1 MINRGECTFVQKVR
15 NAQKAGAAAVLIADK
30 NYLSRLGLFTLLSE
44 SSNFEVDYTDNDDFD
59 SLVSLIKKNKP
70 QILVLDFQSLNFT
83 SKQIYTL
90 TKTFKRLQV
99 LAITDYMSRA
109 EMQAAL
115 DMGVRSY
122 LLKECDK
129 EEIIEAL
136 HATHNVERFLCGK
149 VAYFLSN
156 TDEFKVIRPQLDKVS
171 CQGLG
176 ITDRELDVIRLI
188 SEGLSNK
195 LIADKLELST
205 HTINTHRKNIMAKLD
220 IPNTAGIVMF
230 AVKNNLLV
238 A

>member
-1 MINRGECTFVQKVR
+1 MIS
-15 NAQKAGAAAVLIADK
+15 VLIADN
-30 NYLSRLGLFTLLSE
+30 NYLSRLGLYTLLST
-44 SSNFEVDYTDNDDFD
+44 SDNFEVDYTEDENSDH
-59 SLVSLIKKNKP
+59 LVDCIQKNKP
-70 QILVLDFQSLNFT
+70 KILVLDFQSLNFNA
-83 SKQIYTL
+83 KQISVL

-99 LAITDYMSRA
+99 LAITDYMSKG
-109 EMQAAL
+109 EMQSAL
-115 DMGVRSY
+115 DNGVRSY

-136 HATHNVERFLCGK
+136 HATYNGERFLCGK
-149 VAYFLSN
+149 VAYFLTN
-156 TDEFKVIRPQLDKVS
+156 DQELVVAKPQLDRVS

-205 HTINTHRKNIMAKLD
+205 HTVNTHRKNIMTKLD

>member
-1 MINRGECTFVQKVR
+1 MIS
-15 NAQKAGAAAVLIADK
+15 VLIADN
-30 NYLSRLGLFTLLSE
+30 NYLSRLGLYTLLST
-44 SSNFEVDYTDNDDFD
+44 SANFEVDYTEDENFDN
-59 SLVSLIKKNKP
+59 LVASIKKNKP
-70 QILVLDFQSLNFT
+70 KILVLDFQSLNFS
-83 SKQIYTL
+83 SKQISLL

-109 EMQAAL
+109 DMQSAL
-115 DMGVRSY
+115 DSGVRSY

-136 HATHNVERFLCGK
+136 HATYNGERFLCGK
-149 VAYFLSN
+149 VAYFLANSQ
-156 TDEFKVIRPQLDKVS
+156 DLEVMRPELERVS

-205 HTINTHRKNIMAKLD
+205 HTVNTHRKNIMSKLD

>member
-1 MINRGECTFVQKVR
+1 MIS
-15 NAQKAGAAAVLIADK
+15 VLIADK
-30 NYLSRLGLFTLLSE
+30 NYLSRLGLFTLLNT
-44 SSNFEVDYTDNDDFD
+44 SSNFEVDYTEDDNFEN
-59 SLVSLIKKNKP
+59 LVACIKKNKP
-70 QILVLDFQSLNFT
+70 KILVLDFQSFSLN
-83 SKQIYTL
+83 SKQILVL
-90 TKTFKRLQV
+90 TKSFKRLQI
-99 LAITDYMSRA
+99 LAITDYLTRV
-109 EMQAAL
+109 EMQSAL
-115 DMGVRSY
+115 DSGVRSY

-129 EEIIEAL
+129 DEIIEAL
-136 HATHNVERFLCGK
+136 HATYNGERFLCGK

-156 TDEFKVIRPQLDKVS
+156 NETADVSRPVLDKIS

-205 HTINTHRKNIMAKLD
+205 HTVNTHRKNIMTKLD

>member
-1 MINRGECTFVQKVR
+1 MIS
-15 NAQKAGAAAVLIADK
+15 VLIADK
-30 NYLSRLGLFTLLSE
+30 NYLSRLGLYTLLSN
-44 SSNFEVDYTDNDDFD
+44 SANFEVDYTEDENFE
-59 SLVSLIKKNKP
+59 SLVASIKKNKP
-70 QILVLDFQSLNFT
+70 KILVLDFQSLNF
-83 SKQIYTL
+83 SAKQISIL
-90 TKTFKRLQV
+90 TKSFKRLQV

-109 EMQAAL
+109 EMQSAL
-115 DMGVRSY
+115 DSGVRSY

-136 HATHNVERFLCGK
+136 HATYNGERFLCGK
-149 VAYFLSN
+149 VAYFLANSQ
-156 TDEFKVIRPQLDKVS
+156 DLEVMRPELDKVS
-171 CQGLG
+171 CEGLG

-205 HTINTHRKNIMAKLD
+205 HTVNTHRKNIMNKLS

-230 AVKNNLLV
+230 AVKNKLLV

>member
-1 MINRGECTFVQKVR
+1 MIS
-15 NAQKAGAAAVLIADK
+15 VLIADN
-30 NYLSRLGLFTLLSE
+30 NYLSRLGLYTLLST
-44 SSNFEVDYTDNDDFD
+44 SANFEVDYTEDENFDN
-59 SLVSLIKKNKP
+59 LVSSIKKNKP
-70 QILVLDFQSLNFT
+70 KILVLDFQSLNFS
-83 SKQIYTL
+83 SKQISVL

-109 EMQAAL
+109 EMQSAI
-115 DMGVRSY
+115 DSGVRSY

-136 HATHNVERFLCGK
+136 HATFNGERFLCGK
-149 VAYFLSN
+149 VAYFLANSE
-156 TDEFKVIRPQLDKVS
+156 DLEIMRPELEKVS

-205 HTINTHRKNIMAKLD
+205 HTVNTHRKNIMAKLD

>member
-1 MINRGECTFVQKVR
+1 MIS
-15 NAQKAGAAAVLIADK
+15 VLIADK
-30 NYLSRLGLFTLLSE
+30 NFLSRLGLYTLLRTSL
-44 SSNFEVDYTDNDDFD
+44 NFNVEYTEEDHFEN
-59 SLVSLIKKNKP
+59 LMECIKKNKP
-70 QILVLDFQSLNFT
+70 KILVLDFQSLGFT
-83 SKQIYTL
+83 SKHILTL
-90 TKTFKRLQV
+90 TQTFKRLQI
-99 LAITDYMSRA
+99 LAITDYMSRST
-109 EMQAAL
+109 MQSVL
-115 DMGVRSY
+115 DSGVRSY

-136 HATHNVERFLCGK
+136 HATFNGQRYLCGK

-156 TDEFKVIRPQLDKVS
+156 QEQLEVIKPQLDKVS

-205 HTINTHRKNIMAKLD
+205 HTINTHRKNIMSKLN

-230 AVKNNLLV
+230 AVKNNLLSV
-238 A
+238 

>member
-1 MINRGECTFVQKVR
+1 MI
-15 NAQKAGAAAVLIADK
+15 AVLIADK
-30 NYLSRLGLFTLLSE
+30 NYLSRLGLFTLLIE

-136 HATHNVERFLCGK
+136 HATHNGERFLCGK

>member
-1 MINRGECTFVQKVR
+1 MIS
-15 NAQKAGAAAVLIADK
+15 VLIADN
-30 NYLSRLGLFTLLSE
+30 NYLSRLGLFTLLST
-44 SSNFEVDYTDNDDFD
+44 SANFEVDYTEDENFDN
-59 SLVSLIKKNKP
+59 LVSSIKKNKP
-70 QILVLDFQSLNFT
+70 KILVLDFQSLNFS
-83 SKQIYTL
+83 SKQISVL

-109 EMQAAL
+109 EMQSAI
-115 DMGVRSY
+115 DSGVRSY

-136 HATHNVERFLCGK
+136 HATFNGERFLCGK
-149 VAYFLSN
+149 VAYFLANSE
-156 TDEFKVIRPQLDKVS
+156 DLEIMRPELEKVS

-205 HTINTHRKNIMAKLD
+205 HTVNTHRKNIMAKLD

-230 AVKNNLLV
+230 AVKNKLLV

>member
-1 MINRGECTFVQKVR
+1 MIS
-15 NAQKAGAAAVLIADK
+15 VLIADN
-30 NYLSRLGLFTLLSE
+30 NYLSRLGLYTLLST
-44 SSNFEVDYTDNDDFD
+44 SPNFEVDYTEDENFEN
-59 SLVSLIKKNKP
+59 LVSCIQKNKP
-70 QILVLDFQSLNFT
+70 KILVLDFQSLNFN
-83 SKQIYTL
+83 SKQIFTL
-90 TKTFKRLQV
+90 TKTFKRLQI
-99 LAITDYMSRA
+99 LAITDYMNKS
-109 EMQAAL
+109 EMQSAL
-115 DMGVRSY
+115 DSGVRSY

-136 HATHNVERFLCGK
+136 HATYNGERFLCGK

-156 TDEFKVIRPQLDKVS
+156 NDELEINKPQLDKIS

-205 HTINTHRKNIMAKLD
+205 HTVNTHRKNIMAKLS

-230 AVKNNLLV
+230 AVKNNLL
-238 A
+238 AA

>member
-1 MINRGECTFVQKVR
+1 MI
-15 NAQKAGAAAVLIADK
+15 AVLIADK

-136 HATHNVERFLCGK
+136 HATHNGERFLCGK
-149 VAYFLSN
+149 VAYFLAN